1 MLQHEVQHWPPQE
14 REIFEMHYL
23 TGLDA
28 SEIAMIHSCPSRE
41 LEALIG
47 RCNSGSAT
55 FCVRRRVRSHCRS
68 NPTAEFRNDSLAAF
82 QPIRFSR
89 VNP

>member
-1 MLQHEVQHWPPQE
+1 MISGQELVEMLQHEVQQWPPQE

-41 LEALIG
+41 MEALIG
-47 RCNSGSAT
+47 KMQLRFRDFLRAT
-55 FCVRRRVRSHCRS
+55 RAS
-68 NPTAEFRNDSLAAF
+68 EFRSTASSTRF
-82 QPIRFSR
+82 QLSP
-89 VNP
+89 